1 MSEHTPG
8 PWHWTTSGRL
18 AASVASGK
26 LVALGGS
33 EDDIL
38 VPKKADACLI
48 ATAPDLLA
56 ALETITDIE
65 DGHDGTHPF
74 ACPACQRVDL
84 ARAAIA
90 KAKGEA

>member
-8 PWHWTTSGRL
+8 PCECLATVNVDMVEGRATGWEWRFCPL
-18 AASVASGK
+18 HAAA
-26 LVALGGS
+26 A
-33 EDDIL
+33 
-38 VPKKADACLI
+38 
-48 ATAPDLLA
+48 DLLA

-74 ACPACQRVDL
+74 ACAACQRVDL

-90 KAKGEA
+90 KARQEA